1 MEDNRFTPIG
11 DNKHPL
17 GPGLSGSAWA
27 GAMESEA
34 ALLAQDT
41 TTTTDTESRPH
52 RALPSAR
59 AVRYLPRLGTV
70 FGLFVLYGVFAIA
83 RPSTFPT
90 WSNTLTILDQGSLL
104 AIIAGG
110 LTVCLILGEFD
121 LSIGYTATLGGAVA
135 ALVLNDGVS
144 PVLVVILALAT
155 GFLVGLL
162 NGLVVA
168 YGGVNA
174 FIVTLG
180 SGSVVYGIV
189 LGLTG
194 GAGVEMSR
202 HSLAGLGQDT
212 VATVPVPVI
221 ICVVIIMLL
230 WVFINKTEVGRRV
243 DAVGGN
249 STAALLSGVR
259 VKRIRL
265 LGFLISGTAA
275 AAVGIILAGQLGA
288 AYADS
293 GTPYLLE
300 AFTACF
306 LGAVTL
312 RDNEFNIAGTA
323 IGVLIIAVTFNGLVQ
338 LGVSAFWQNV
348 AQGTILIL
356 AVLIP
361 RFVPLVR
368 RLPLGRHRNGGL
380 SAGSIKASTVPV
392 SVTQL

>member
-1 MEDNRFTPIG
+1 
-11 DNKHPL
+11 
-17 GPGLSGSAWA
+17 
-27 GAMESEA
+27 
-34 ALLAQDT
+34 
-41 TTTTDTESRPH
+41 
-52 RALPSAR
+52 
-59 AVRYLPRLGTV
+59 
-70 FGLFVLYGVFAIA
+70 
-83 RPSTFPT
+83 
-90 WSNTLTILDQGSLL
+90 
-104 AIIAGG
+104 
-110 LTVCLILGEFD
+110 
-121 LSIGYTATLGGAVA
+121 
-135 ALVLNDGVS
+135 
-144 PVLVVILALAT
+144 
-155 GFLVGLL
+155 
-162 NGLVVA
+162 
-168 YGGVNA
+168 
-174 FIVTLG
+174 
-180 SGSVVYGIV
+180 
-189 LGLTG
+189 
-194 GAGVEMSR
+194 
-202 HSLAGLGQDT
+202 
-212 VATVPVPVI
+212 
-221 ICVVIIMLL
+221 
-230 WVFINKTEVGRRV
+230 
-243 DAVGGN
+243 
-249 STAALLSGVR
+249 VR